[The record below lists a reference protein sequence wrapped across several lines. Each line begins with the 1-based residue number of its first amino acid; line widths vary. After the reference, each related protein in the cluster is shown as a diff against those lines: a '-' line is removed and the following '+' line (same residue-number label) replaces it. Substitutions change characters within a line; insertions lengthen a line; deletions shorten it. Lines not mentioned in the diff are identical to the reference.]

1 MKLKVVIHPEQ
12 EGGFSVAVPALR
24 GCYSQGETVE
34 EALANVREAALGWLD
49 AAGDRPVFE
58 DGDNTGDVVRE
69 IEL

>member
-1 MKLKVVIHPEQ
+1 MKLKVVVRPEA
-12 EGGFSVAVPALR
+12 EGGYSAAVPALR

-49 AAGDRPVFE
+49 AAGDRRVFE
-58 DGDNTGDVVRE
+58 DSDTSRDLVRE